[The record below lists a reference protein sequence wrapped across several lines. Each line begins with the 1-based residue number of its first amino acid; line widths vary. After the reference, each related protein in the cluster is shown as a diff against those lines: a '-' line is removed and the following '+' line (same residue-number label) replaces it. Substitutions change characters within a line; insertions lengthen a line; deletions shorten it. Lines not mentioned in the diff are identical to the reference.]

1 VKSAARPAR
10 IVLEGWSILIN
21 EDWFEALERA
31 KNVVVERRN
40 PRSREVHGGERKS
53 AKCEALTWPHR

>member
-1 VKSAARPAR
+1 
-10 IVLEGWSILIN
+10 VLEGWSILIN
-21 EDWFEALERA
+21 EDWFEALEWA

-40 PRSREVHGGERKS
+40 PRSREVHDGERKS